1 MNRATILIPT
11 TGAATVARA
20 IESCLAQSYGDLQ
33 ILAVVD
39 GSQHEAEFRRNI
51 EGLSDP
57 RLSIVVLPE
66 NVGAEDYYG
75 HRIYGGFSHLVN
87 AHYLLFLDQDNF
99 FDPGHVASQVTA
111 IEKRDLD
118 WSYSL
123 RKVCD
128 LQGNFVAFDNSESL
142 GTWPALGGYRL
153 IDTNCYCLK
162 LQTAIGIAAV
172 WFGNWGQDRRV
183 TEALIENYPDYA
195 CTGDYTVNYR
205 LREEKGHKFFV
216 KGGAEMHKHF
226 PGGFPWAVKP

>member
-11 TGAATVARA
+11 TGAPVVRQA

-33 ILAVVD
+33 VLAVVD
-39 GSQHEAEFRRNI
+39 GSQHREAFAASTK
-51 EGLSDP
+51 GLSDA
-57 RLSIVVLPE
+57 RYESVVLPE
-66 NVGAEDYYG
+66 NVGAENYYG

-99 FDPGHVASQVTA
+99 FDPDHVSSQVEN
-111 IEKRDLD
+111 IEKNGLD

-128 LQGNFVAFDNSESL
+128 LSGNFVARDDSESL
-142 GTWPALGGYRL
+142 GTWPSLGGYRL

-183 TEALIENYPDYA
+183 TEALIENYPKYA
-195 CTGDYTVNYR
+195 CTGRHTVNYR
-205 LREEKGHKFFV
+205 LRDEKGHEFFI
-216 KGGAEMHKHF
+216 KGGARMRQDY
-226 PGGFPWAVKP
+226 PGGFPWVAKL